1 MNFGITITGNLNQER
16 CDLIV
21 SLSDKL
27 ENYFADKS
35 YGSSVKEFLIGVICV
50 RPEFDF
56 FFSPRK
62 PRYIESVI
70 ERRSGMELKVYKS
83 YSYEIKLDYQS
94 FTNIPI
100 AQFQIALFK
109 EILDSFHHLD
119 RLPKKIREFDKERLK
134 ADFIAFLEQHLNE

>member
-1 MNFGITITGNLNQER
+1 
-16 CDLIV
+16 
-21 SLSDKL
+21 
-27 ENYFADKS
+27 
-35 YGSSVKEFLIGVICV
+35 
-50 RPEFDF
+50 
-56 FFSPRK
+56 
-62 PRYIESVI
+62 
-70 ERRSGMELKVYKS
+70 YKS

>member
-56 FFSPRK
+56 FFSHRK
-62 PRYIESVI
+62 PRYIESFI
-70 ERRSGMELKVYKS
+70 ERRSCMELKVYKS